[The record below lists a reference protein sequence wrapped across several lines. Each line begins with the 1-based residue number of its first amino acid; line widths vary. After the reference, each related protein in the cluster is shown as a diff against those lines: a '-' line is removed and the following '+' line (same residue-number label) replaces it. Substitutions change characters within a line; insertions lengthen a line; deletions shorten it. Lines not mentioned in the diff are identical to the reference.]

1 MVDTR
6 RKAVAALV
14 SVLSNLLLTLAKV
27 VAAIL
32 SGSISVLSEAVH
44 SAGDIVA
51 SLLAFASVRVSDR
64 PADPEHPFGHGKVE
78 SFAGLAEALLLI
90 GAAGYVGWEAV
101 HRLSHGRT
109 IEVDIG
115 LWVVGGTAVW
125 NVFVGRYLSRVA
137 KETDSEALAAD
148 AAHITADVVTSMGVF
163 IGLAL
168 VKITNNPIY
177 DPIVALMLTAWIL
190 WMAGKIAYTSFSL
203 LIDTALPADEV
214 ELIADIIRT
223 HPRVLDWHQLR
234 TRKSGSHRHADVHV
248 LVDDNL
254 SLVESHRI
262 AEEIEDRVRSSLPNV
277 SINIHMEP
285 YLLEKRHRR
294 DVHGEG

>member
-14 SVLSNLLLTLAKV
+14 SLVSNLLLTLAKV

-44 SAGDIVA
+44 SASDIVA

-64 PADPEHPFGHGKVE
+64 PADSEHPFGHGKVE

-90 GAAGYVGWEAV
+90 GAAGYIVWEAV
-101 HRLSHGRT
+101 HRLTHKET
-109 IEVDIG
+109 FEVDIG

-137 KETDSEALAAD
+137 KETDSEALEAD
-148 AAHITADVVTSMGVF
+148 AAHITADVVTSIGVF
-163 IGLAL
+163 IGLGL
-168 VKITNNPIY
+168 VKVTSDPIY
-177 DPIVALMLTAWIL
+177 DPIVALLLTAWIL
-190 WMAGKIAYTSFSL
+190 WMAGTIAYNSFNL
-203 LIDTALPADEV
+203 LIDTALPAKEV

-262 AEEIEDRVRSSLPNV
+262 AEEIEDRVRSSLPNM
-277 SINIHMEP
+277 SINVHMEP
-285 YLLEKRHRR
+285 YLLEKLHRR

>member
-44 SAGDIVA
+44 SAGDVVA

-285 YLLEKRHRR
+285 YLLEKMHRR